1 MKTTIFALITALGL
15 AVSCSS
21 PIDRA
26 YSKLDLA
33 IDRQEYYD
41 MKFTQAKDSLTAILK
56 SDKSDSLRWE
66 TAYMLSTMMLYH
78 NLDSCYQYIRAM
90 ETLSGDNLRMKSISK
105 VSHLQFLQK
114 TDSIGT
120 ALKAMEEIT
129 PSKLDTETFS
139 LYCNAA
145 YHIYL
150 DLSGT
155 SPEYMT
161 KAKEILDQWWQ
172 RDSTNAR
179 CIHYSNIYTPR
190 PDIISR
196 LQNSPMKTLNDTAK
210 VNDMLA
216 REYMRQ
222 SDLEKAIIH
231 YATAAECDMRLSAK
245 NYNALFALAKILF
258 KEGDIVRADRYMRT
272 TRQDALASNYK
283 TRYENV
289 FTHEMEIMNMM
300 LQQQKQKIHAYLITT
315 IVSVLLLI
323 FSIITVRMLSKY
335 SSRLNASNKKLD
347 EVSKIKEIFLA
358 VYMEKCVDY
367 LNKVDQ
373 YRSSLRKAVKQ
384 NGPEAAIAML
394 RSPSFADREFKELL
408 TGFDSAFLSIFPDF
422 VDKVNEH
429 MQDGYQLKLP
439 SQGELSTEL
448 RILALIRMGITK
460 RPKIA
465 KVLNISITT
474 VYTYHCNLQRNS
486 LHSDSTFDKVIASL

>member
-1 MKTTIFALITALGL
+1 MKNTIFALISILGL
-15 AVSCSS
+15 AISCSS
-21 PIDRA
+21 PIDRL

-33 IDRQEYYD
+33 IDRQDYYD
-41 MKFTQAKDSLTAILK
+41 QKFTQVKDSLNAILK
-56 SDKSDSLRWE
+56 SDESDSLRWE
-66 TAYMLSTMMLYH
+66 TALKLSTMMLYH
-78 NLDSCYQYIRAM
+78 DLDSCYQYIKAM
-90 ETLSGDNLRMKSISK
+90 YNLSGNDQRQRSISK

-114 TDSIGT
+114 TDSIGR
-120 ALKAMEEIT
+120 ALSVMEQIT
-129 PSKLDTETFS
+129 PSELDTETFS

-155 SPEYMT
+155 SPEYIT
-161 KAKEILDQWWQ
+161 KAREILDQWWQ

-179 CIHYSNIYTPR
+179 CIHYSNIYTPH

-196 LQNSPMKTLNDTAK
+196 LQKSPMKTLNDTAK

-222 SDLEKAIIH
+222 SDLEKAIMH
-231 YATAAECDMRLSAK
+231 YAIAAECDMRLSAK
-245 NYNALFALAKILF
+245 NYNALFALAKLLF
-258 KEGDIVRADRYMRT
+258 REGDIDRANRYVYT
-272 TRQDALASNYK
+272 TRKDALASNYK
-283 TRYENV
+283 IRYENV

-300 LQQQKQKIHAYLITT
+300 LQQQKQKKHAYLITT

-394 RSPSFADREFKELL
+394 RNPSFADREFKELL

-439 SQGELSTEL
+439 SPGELSTEL

-465 KVLNISITT
+465 KVLNVSITT
-474 VYTYHCNLQRNS
+474 VYTYHCNLRRNS